1 MFVYNQILSS
11 ILWGKRIGDLPHE
24 DLTKFGYMLEKKK

>member
-1 MFVYNQILSS
+1 
-11 ILWGKRIGDLPHE
+11 LWGKRIGDLPHE